1 MAPVFLVLTTGKWA
15 IEGDVLKRE
24 FFKKSIAERPWDKEV
39 FENVWID
46 DWSTSDVGSLSL
58 GSLSLGSL
66 SLKTNLNFSGTRN
79 KDKDQHAGWTVKW
92 WIKILSLS
100 W

>member
-24 FFKKSIAERPWDKEV
+24 FFKKSIAEKTWEKEV

-46 DWSTSDVGSLSL
+46 DWSTSDVC
-58 GSLSLGSL
+58 SL

>member
-24 FFKKSIAERPWDKEV
+24 FFKKSIAERTWEKEV

-46 DWSTSDVGSLSL
+46 DWSTSAV

>member
-24 FFKKSIAERPWDKEV
+24 FYKKSIAERTWEKEI
-39 FENVWID
+39 FENIWID
-46 DWSTSDVGSLSL
+46 DWSASDV